1 MSESWKPA
9 RRSGREPSRKAPGT
23 TLSGW
28 LEQLSREGGVDLKRA
43 ASLQAEADAFSRE
56 AGLGPSLVRERDDQ
70 LVWIAAT
77 PSQAAKM
84 RNLRAS
90 LERAL
95 GANGWPNCQ
104 VVVKLQPMARP
115 AATVVPANPQDLPDA
130 VVGDWAAL
138 HDTLDEGPLRDA
150 LTRLLRQRKR

>member
-1 MSESWKPA
+1 MYHASQSA
-9 RRSGREPSRKAPGT
+9 AQTVTIGNVVC
-23 TLSGW
+23 
-28 LEQLSREGGVDLKRA
+28 GG
-43 ASLQAEADAFSRE
+43 
-56 AGLGPSLVRERDDQ
+56 DQ